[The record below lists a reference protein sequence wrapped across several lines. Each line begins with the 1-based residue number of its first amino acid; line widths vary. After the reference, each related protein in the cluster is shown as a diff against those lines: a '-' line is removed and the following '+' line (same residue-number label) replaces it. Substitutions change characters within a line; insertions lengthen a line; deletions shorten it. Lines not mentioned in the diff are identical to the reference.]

1 MSRWDIFAF
10 YMHAAFSRDLFLN
23 ISESLLSN
31 CHVLRHP
38 GIRKE
43 VEASVNCGSS
53 RNFDVKDEF
62 WNPPSTSII
71 IRKCYWQKPEPAEKT
86 AASENNN
93 STNLQLVIGEYSE
106 SLSPKNNNVKNINL
120 KKSQQPN
127 NPKSSQ
133 LLHETHVRIQP
144 GIQNP
149 KERTKKERRVS
160 AALAL
165 YHLYKPKARNG
176 SILSLRDFTQVFFR
190 NGRKPWARDLL
201 NQKSRYEF
209 YFITNLD

>member
-1 MSRWDIFAF
+1 M
-10 YMHAAFSRDLFLN
+10 
-23 ISESLLSN
+23 LSN

-71 IRKCYWQKPEPAEKT
+71 IRKCYWQKPEPAEKIAGSEKT
-86 AASENNN
+86 ESENNN
-93 STNLQLVIGEYSE
+93 SSSLQLVIGELSE

-120 KKSQQPN
+120 LKKSQQPNN

-133 LLHETHVRIQP
+133 LLHETRVRIQP

-190 NGRKPWARDLL
+190 NGQKPWARDLL
-201 NQKSRYEF
+201 NQKSRY
-209 YFITNLD
+209 

>member
-1 MSRWDIFAF
+1 MPEWGILVCFMCILRFHNI
-10 YMHAAFSRDLFLN
+10 YFLN

-71 IRKCYWQKPEPAEKT
+71 IRKCYWQKPEPA
-86 AASENNN
+86 SENNN
-93 STNLQLVIGEYSE
+93 STSLQLVIGEYSE

-190 NGRKPWARDLL
+190 NGQKPWARDLL
-201 NQKSRYEF
+201 NQKSRY
-209 YFITNLD
+209 YITINVLVNLD